1 MEKDF
6 LHKIN
11 ISKVLEETGLDM
23 SGLSALLDIEEQTI
37 GRWEKDKAHNGNRPK
52 YNAIIMML
60 QKGATTKTLFG
71 IDCNPQK
78 ELNKLLHAATRSAEA
93 RQREIYK
100 RKIQKLSSKGKGNKR
115 RHSDY
120 YLGG

>member
-78 ELNKLLHAATRSAEA
+78 ELNKLPPIEELINTPEFKAELVKA
-93 RQREIYK
+93 LK
-100 RKIQKLSSKGKGNKR
+100 KLKDEGF
-115 RHSDY
+115 
-120 YLGG
+120 